1 MPIIEVSIRRGRE
14 TAQLNDLMRAI
25 HDATKSVLGTADGN
39 IRVLVREVEG
49 ELWMAGRVTLAE
61 SAPSVPKP

>member
-14 TAQLNDLMRAI
+14 TAQLNELMRAI
-25 HDATKSVLGTADGN
+25 HDATQRVLGTADGN

-49 ELWMAGRVTLAE
+49 ELWMSGRVTLAE
-61 SAPSVPKP
+61 SAPSGPKP